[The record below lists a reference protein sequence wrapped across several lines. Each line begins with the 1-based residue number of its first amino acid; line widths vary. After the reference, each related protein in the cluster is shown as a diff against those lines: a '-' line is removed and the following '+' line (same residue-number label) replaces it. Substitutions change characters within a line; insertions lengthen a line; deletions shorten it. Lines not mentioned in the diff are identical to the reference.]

1 MKLGSGHTR
10 RSRQELRS
18 HTLWVLVRQ
27 FTKLDFTGN
36 AMEHLKVRNDRTVP
50 MLLKDKSWLLS
61 KGARWEQGELLVG
74 YGKSPERKC
83 WNRAVGEEMK

>member
-1 MKLGSGHTR
+1 
-10 RSRQELRS
+10 
-18 HTLWVLVRQ
+18 
-27 FTKLDFTGN
+27 
-36 AMEHLKVRNDRTVP
+36 MEHLKVRNDRTVP